1 MAPINFK
8 YLELDESD
16 YSEEG
21 YIKFDKIINATYNDV
36 DAYLIHTPRG
46 DGKSSWWMDKCIS
59 DYKDHKAQFC
69 WVVHDEK
76 VMFSVMAR
84 LIPDWIK
91 KKHGI
96 ASYKID
102 KGEVKVKWVDG
113 DYKKKTKYE
122 PAPEGDR
129 VGFFVALSTFK
140 RGQRDFKEIDKLIYD
155 EYNLKP
161 SDESDL
167 FAFGDIISTIF
178 DKRDGYKIVML
189 GNQDIFYNIFMVTF
203 NKPTTLVIESHHETQ
218 PKDTP
223 LRRLFE
229 GTTVGDYMFSSN
241 YFRNYQWFESNF
253 EKQPK
258 KLIMLSP
265 SIEIWYSV
273 NNKHL
278 VMRPRG
284 STDAKEIKKQSGYTE
299 IINAEDLN
307 NVMVPYLKANRGRF
321 YIVNEVE
328 FKILSGKFLEF
339 LNI

>member
-1 MAPINFK
+1 MAAINLD
-8 YLELDESD
+8 YLELDEKF
-16 YSEEG
+16 YTKEG
-21 YIKFDKIINATYNDV
+21 YVNFDLAIGATYNRYDCF
-36 DAYLIHTPRG
+36 LIHTPRG
-46 DGKSSWWMDKCIS
+46 DGKSSWWMNKCIE

-76 VMFSVMAR
+76 VMYSVSSR

-102 KGEVKVKWVDG
+102 KGEVKVKWVG
-113 DYKKKTKYE
+113 EDYSKKTKYE

-129 VGFFVALSTFK
+129 IGFFIALSTFK
-140 RGQRDFKEIDKLIYD
+140 RGQRDFKDIDKLIYD

-167 FAFGDIISTIF
+167 FAFGDIVSTIF

-189 GNQDIFYNIFMVTF
+189 GNQDIFYNIFLITF
-203 NKPTTLVIESHHETQ
+203 NKPTTLLIESHHETQ

-241 YFRNYQWFESNF
+241 YFKNYQWFEPNF
-253 EKQPK
+253 DKQPK
-258 KLIMLSP
+258 KLVLISP
-265 SIEIWYSV
+265 SLEVWYSV
-273 NNKHL
+273 NTKHL

-284 STDAKEIKKQSGYTE
+284 ITSQQEIKKQKGYTE
-299 IINAEDLN
+299 IINAQDLGDI
-307 NVMVPYLKANRGRF
+307 MIPYLKANKGRF
-321 YIVNEVE
+321 YLVNEQE
-328 FKILSGKFLEF
+328 FKMLSGKFFEF
-339 LNI
+339 LNM